1 MFLIAGLLSL
11 AAVGSVVMLGDETL
25 SSVDDE
31 SQPVEG
37 AEEDLGPIEPITSIL
52 PSTVSAGSEDDS
64 NGIPTNHQIGKTI
77 LFGDA
82 ADNDMTGTEENDQIN
97 GYDGQDTLSGGL
109 GNDVMHG
116 ADGNDMVRGGADDD
130 ELHGEAGNDTLQG
143 DEGNDSLFGH
153 FGADQ
158 MNGGEGQDSM
168 HGGQDNDTLDGG
180 ADNDALHGN
189 HGDDLLRGGAGQD
202 TLFGGQGNDLII
214 GADDGE
220 TGSAATDFLNG
231 GDGLDT
237 IIAGEGDIV
246 TTGAGADTIVLGD
259 WIIQGEAADVMDF
272 ESGEDKLLIGWDTE
286 NDPDPAIDIEQDP
299 QNPNVTRVSINGEE
313 IATLLGG
320 GAVLPS
326 DIVLMNEADIPALA
340 MAG

>member
-11 AAVGSVVMLGDETL
+11 AAVGSVVMMGDENV
-25 SSVDDE
+25 SSIDDE
-31 SQPVEG
+31 PQPVEDT
-37 AEEDLGPIEPITSIL
+37 EQDLGPIEPITAIL
-52 PSTVSAGSEDDS
+52 PSSASDETDEPPQVG
-64 NGIPTNHQIGKTI
+64 GTI
-77 LFGDA
+77 LAGDA
-82 ADNDMTGTEENDQIN
+82 ADNDMVGTDKDDQIN
-97 GYDGQDTLSGGL
+97 GYDGQDTINGGV
-109 GNDVMHG
+109 GDDIMHG
-116 ADGNDMVRGGADDD
+116 ADGDDSLAGGADDD
-130 ELHGEAGNDTLQG
+130 ELHGGSGSDSLQG
-143 DEGNDSLFGH
+143 DDGNDSLFGH

-180 ADNDALHGN
+180 ADNDAVHGN
-189 HGDDLLRGGAGQD
+189 YGDDLLRGGAGQD
-202 TLFGGQGNDLII
+202 TLFGGQGDDLIT

-220 TGSAATDFLNG
+220 TGSEATDFLNG
-231 GDGLDT
+231 GEGQDT

-259 WIIQGEAADVMDF
+259 WVIQGEAADVMDF
-272 ESGEDKLLIGWDTE
+272 ESGEDKLLIGWDTD
-286 NDPDPAIDIEQDP
+286 NDPDPEIGIEQDP

-326 DIVLMNEADIPALA
+326 DIVLMNEAEIPALS